1 MRRLI
6 VQELITVDGYVAG
19 PDGEL
24 DFFDSVSDYSHVDR
38 DNLQIL
44 EDVDTVLLGADT
56 YRMFVQYWPTADEP
70 VANTVN
76 TMPKLVFSSTLNE
89 APWGT
94 WQPAEVV
101 KGDAAAKVA
110 DLKRQPGKDLMLW
123 GSLSL
128 ARSLTRAGLLDELQ
142 LRVVP
147 VAIGSGEKL
156 FPDDLGRLDLE
167 LIEGKLYP
175 SGIIST
181 RYRPRRTPG
190 A

>member
-6 VQELITVDGYVAG
+6 VQELITVDGFVAG

-38 DNLQIL
+38 DNLRLL
-44 EDVDTVLLGADT
+44 EDVDTVLLGAAT
-56 YRMFVQYWPTADEP
+56 YRMFVEYWPTADET
-70 VANTVN
+70 VATAVN
-76 TMPKLVFSSTLNE
+76 TIPKIVFSSTLE
-89 APWGT
+89 RAPWGD
-94 WQPAEVV
+94 WDPARVV
-101 KGDAAAKVA
+101 KEHAAATVA
-110 DLKRQPGKDLMLW
+110 DLKRRRGKDILVW

-128 ARSLTRAGLLDELQ
+128 AGALTRAGLLDELQ

-147 VAIGSGEKL
+147 VAIGDGRKL
-156 FPDDLGRLDLE
+156 FPDDLGRRDLE
-167 LIEGKLYP
+167 LVEGRLYP

-181 RYRPRRTPG
+181 RYRPRR

>member
-19 PDGEL
+19 PQGEL
-24 DFFDSVSDYSHVDR
+24 DFFDSVSDYSHVDQ

-56 YRMFVQYWPTADEP
+56 YRMFVQYWPTADET
-70 VANTVN
+70 VATMVN
-76 TMPKLVFSSTLNE
+76 TMPKLVFSSTLDE

-94 WQPAEVV
+94 WRPAQVV

-110 DLKRQPGKDLMLW
+110 DLKRQPGKDIMVW
-123 GSLSL
+123 GSLTL
-128 ARSLTRAGLLDELQ
+128 ARALTGAGLLDELQ

-147 VAIGSGEKL
+147 VAIGDGLRL
-156 FPDDLGRLDLE
+156 FPQNLGRLDLE
-167 LIEGKLYP
+167 LIEAKPYP

-181 RYRPRRTPG
+181 RYRPSP

>member
-6 VQELITVDGYVAG
+6 VQELVTVDGFVAG

-38 DNLQIL
+38 DNLQLL
-44 EDVDTVLLGADT
+44 EDVDTVLLGAAT
-56 YRMFVQYWPTADEP
+56 YRMFVQYWPTADET
-70 VANTVN
+70 VATAVN
-76 TMPKLVFSSTLNE
+76 TMPKLVFSSTLEE
-89 APWGT
+89 APWGD
-94 WQPAEVV
+94 WAPARVV

-110 DLKRQPGKDLMLW
+110 DLKRQPGKDILVW

-128 ARSLTRAGLLDELQ
+128 AGSLARAGLLDELQ

-147 VAIGSGEKL
+147 VAIGDGRRL
-156 FPDDLGRLDLE
+156 FPDDLGRRDLDLVE
-167 LIEGKLYP
+167 ASPYP
-175 SGIIST
+175 SGIISA
-181 RYRPRRTPG
+181 RYRPRP